1 MSGLRAGR
9 VQLWAASG
17 RVIQG
22 TGGKARSGACER
34 GEEDA
39 ALGCLP
45 GTGGQSLPCQPAT
58 DGAPTGGQAATR
70 NDTWPCSLRADCC
83 RRKMTVIRVAMPA
96 TS

>member
-1 MSGLRAGR
+1 MSRRSPGGGVGVSGLRAGR

-17 RVIQG
+17 RGIQG

-45 GTGGQSLPCQPAT
+45 GTGAVPALPACH
-58 DGAPTGGQAATR
+58 
-70 NDTWPCSLRADCC
+70 
-83 RRKMTVIRVAMPA
+83 
-96 TS
+96 